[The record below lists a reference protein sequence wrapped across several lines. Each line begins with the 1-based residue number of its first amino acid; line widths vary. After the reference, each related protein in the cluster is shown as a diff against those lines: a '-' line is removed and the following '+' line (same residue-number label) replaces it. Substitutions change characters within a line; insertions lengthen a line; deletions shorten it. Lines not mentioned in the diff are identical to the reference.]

1 MTTRAP
7 DHELARDQNWSR
19 LMAAAQDGDRAAYE
33 RLLHEILPFIHAL
46 AARQHRA
53 PDRIED
59 VAQEVLL
66 TIHRVRHTY
75 DPSRPFSPWLGAI
88 AQRRS
93 IDLLRRRGRIEAAE
107 TSNAEAYETF
117 AAPVANRQEAG
128 RDAKATLGRAVAGL
142 SPRQRQALEL
152 VKLRELS
159 LADASRLS
167 GKSAGA
173 LKVNVHR
180 ALKALRARLK
190 AE

>member
-1 MTTRAP
+1 LSA
-7 DHELARDQNWSR
+7 
-19 LMAAAQDGDRAAYE
+19 
-33 RLLHEILPFIHAL
+33 
-46 AARQHRA
+46 
-53 PDRIED
+53 
-59 VAQEVLL
+59 
-66 TIHRVRHTY
+66 
-75 DPSRPFSPWLGAI
+75 
-88 AQRRS
+88 
-93 IDLLRRRGRIEAAE
+93 
-107 TSNAEAYETF
+107 

-142 SPRQRQALEL
+142 PPGQRQALEL

>member
-75 DPSRPFSPWLGAI
+75 DPSRPFSPWLAAI
-88 AQRRS
+88 ARGRS
-93 IDLLRRRGRIEAAE
+93 IDLLRRRGRTEAAE

-128 RDAKATLGRAVAGL
+128 RDAKATLGNAVAGL
-142 SPRQRQALEL
+142 PPGQRQALEL